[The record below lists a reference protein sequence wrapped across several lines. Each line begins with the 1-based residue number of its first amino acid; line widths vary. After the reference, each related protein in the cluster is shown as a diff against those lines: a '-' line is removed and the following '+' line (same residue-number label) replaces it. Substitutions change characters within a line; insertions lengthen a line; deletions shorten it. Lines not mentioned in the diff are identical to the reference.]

1 MERTKK
7 KTVVLG
13 VTGGIACY
21 KSAALAS
28 KLTQAG
34 YNVEVVLTKNATEF
48 IGPHTFESLTHNRA
62 MVDTFDRNFQS
73 HVEHIA
79 LADKADLLLVAPAT
93 ANILAK
99 AAHGIADDML
109 STTILA
115 CDCPKLA
122 APAMNTRMYQNPVTQ
137 DNLNILRRYGWE
149 VIEPAR
155 GRLACGAVGLGKMP
169 EPEDLLEAVDH
180 AVRYEKDLAG
190 LRVLV
195 TAGPTRE
202 SLDPVRFLTN
212 HSSGKMGYAI
222 ARAAAQRG
230 AQVTLVSG
238 PTSLKKPAYVDCV
251 DITTAQEM
259 FQAVTSRAKDQHIVV
274 KAAAVADYRPTET
287 ADHKIKKAAGEGLA
301 LSLERTQDILA
312 YLGEHKQPGQF
323 LCGFSMETEKLIENS
338 RKKLVKKNLDMVA
351 ANSLTQQG
359 AGFGVSTN
367 ALTLITPRGETELP
381 LLTKE
386 EAAHRLLD
394 QIVVERGRLS

>member
-1 MERTKK
+1 MKK

-13 VTGGIACY
+13 VSGGIACY

-34 YNVEVVLTKNATEF
+34 YDVEVVMTPNATQF

-73 HVEHIA
+73 HVEHTA

-93 ANILAK
+93 ANIIAK
-99 AAHGIADDML
+99 AAHGIGDDML

-137 DNLNILRRYGWE
+137 DNLETLRRYGWQI
-149 VIEPAR
+149 IEPAS
-155 GRLACGAVGLGKMP
+155 GKLACGAVGTGRMP
-169 EPEDLLEAVDH
+169 EPEDLLEAVGH
-180 AVRYEKDLAG
+180 AVRYEKDLSG

-212 HSSGKMGYAI
+212 HSSGRMGYAV
-222 ARAAAQRG
+222 AKAAAQRG
-230 AQVTLVSG
+230 ARVTLVSG
-238 PTSLKKPAYVDCV
+238 PVELKRYPYVETV
-251 DITTAQEM
+251 DVVTAREM
-259 FQAVTSRAKDQHIVV
+259 FQAVTGLAGEQDVII
-274 KAAAVADYRPTET
+274 KAAAVADYRPAET
-287 ADHKIKKAAGEGLA
+287 ADHKIKKSAGEGMTLA
-301 LSLERTQDILA
+301 LERTQDILA
-312 YLGEHKQPGQF
+312 WLGENKKPGQF
-323 LCGFSMETEKLIENS
+323 LCGFSMETENLVENS
-338 RKKLVKKNLDMVA
+338 RAKLQKKNLDMVA
-351 ANSLTQQG
+351 ANSLRQEG
-359 AGFGVSTN
+359 AGFGGSTN
-367 ALTLITPRGETELP
+367 VLTLITREGEEALP
-381 LLTKE
+381 LLSKE

-394 QIVVERGRLS
+394 KIVDIRRAEK